1 MASVD
6 MAQEFSLQRAGA
18 AFKILHTGS
27 RRLFLDE
34 IRFGPLPSK
43 IALQSS
49 MSDATGHLC
58 RRPTRR
64 VGPSPIM
71 LMTFSMPG
79 MSPPGGIMLATIGA
93 TICIICPMRFLP
105 ILLLIRCIIGA
116 NCSIM
121 GANCSIIGAN

>member
-1 MASVD
+1 MRVR
-6 MAQEFSLQRAGA
+6 EGA
-18 AFKILHTGS
+18 ACAFIIFRTNW
-27 RRLFLDE
+27 LFLDE
-34 IRFGPLPSK
+34 IRFRPLPSK
-43 IALQSS
+43 FAQQSS

-58 RRPTRR
+58 RRATRR

-79 MSPPGGIMLATIGA
+79 MSPPGGIMLATVGA

-105 ILLLIRCIIGA
+105 ILLVIRCIIGA